1 MVGKMREAGLKWF
14 NLNMWSRD
22 VWMNQWGGAK
32 GQLYNVRGEAEV
44 DQKVILRKV
53 VEQNM
58 MQLQIIEYMT
68 LDRRV

>member
-1 MVGKMREAGLKWF
+1 
-14 NLNMWSRD
+14 MWSRD